1 MSSDPLP
8 GRPSRPE
15 AGIASGLFVAVFG
28 LLLGSFPARNPDL
41 WGHLA
46 AGRALAGGGIDRLGP
61 TWLYDLVSYGVY
73 LAGGGA
79 GLVAVKAA
87 AVAALG
93 LLLLRSSRP
102 RGGWRAPVA
111 CTLLALLVVANRAL
125 LALPTASYLLLA
137 AVSQLAWRAA
147 PSGRVWPGW
156 GLVGLFVVWANLDR
170 WFVLGLAVLA
180 LIEVGRW
187 LDERPGGS
195 GLARRL
201 GAVAVLTAA
210 ALAGNPAHLAGL
222 GLPEELGRGGAAG
235 TSPFER
241 AYLSALG
248 GARPPWPTTRCW
260 GWRACRSSS
269 PDRKAAGS
277 GCCRGWG
284 WRR

>member
-93 LLLLRSSRP
+93 LLLLRS
-102 RGGWRAPVA
+102 
-111 CTLLALLVVANRAL
+111 
-125 LALPTASYLLLA
+125 
-137 AVSQLAWRAA
+137 
-147 PSGRVWPGW
+147 
-156 GLVGLFVVWANLDR
+156 
-170 WFVLGLAVLA
+170 
-180 LIEVGRW
+180 
-187 LDERPGGS
+187 
-195 GLARRL
+195 
-201 GAVAVLTAA
+201 
-210 ALAGNPAHLAGL
+210 
-222 GLPEELGRGGAAG
+222 
-235 TSPFER
+235 
-241 AYLSALG
+241 
-248 GARPPWPTTRCW
+248 
-260 GWRACRSSS
+260 
-269 PDRKAAGS
+269 
-277 GCCRGWG
+277 
-284 WRR
+284 